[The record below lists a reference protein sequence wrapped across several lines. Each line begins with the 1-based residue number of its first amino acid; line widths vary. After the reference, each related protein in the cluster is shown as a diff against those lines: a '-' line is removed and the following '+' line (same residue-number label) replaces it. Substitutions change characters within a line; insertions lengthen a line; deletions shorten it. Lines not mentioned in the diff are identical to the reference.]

1 MVSRLTSVMESVGT
15 GMERRRVSRIGS
27 NSDAEHRCSGVL
39 GPVAGPILRQP
50 DLYPVQERF
59 DDRQASYSYRNA
71 ARGTPSLSI

>member
-1 MVSRLTSVMESVGT
+1 MESECVGI
-15 GMERRRVSRIGS
+15 GMERRRVSRIGP

-39 GPVAGPILRQP
+39 GPVAGPILRYP

-59 DDRQASYSYRNA
+59 DDRQTSYSYRDA